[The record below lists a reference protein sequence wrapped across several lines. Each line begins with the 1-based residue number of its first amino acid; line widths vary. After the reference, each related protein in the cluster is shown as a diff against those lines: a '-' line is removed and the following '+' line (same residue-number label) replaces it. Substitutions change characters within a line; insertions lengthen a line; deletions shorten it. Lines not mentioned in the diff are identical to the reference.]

1 MGATTDPRR
10 GPPTRLP
17 LLLWIVVSV
26 AVMIGAIVA
35 LAEVD
40 DVWTVA
46 IGIAA
51 AGATM
56 TTIVVAVRDELA
68 DTGDEPAAVDPPPA
82 ARRLR
87 VHASVAV
94 LGIVVLATVA
104 IAVRTATSDHQ
115 ATSTAAAT
123 RASAV
128 NTVRDFIVA
137 ASVSGNGEAACGYLT
152 TAEQASIGATDGV
165 GCRQALNDGV
175 SSSIRAASDAAA
187 RALHA
192 IVSVHGGRA
201 TVRFGTGAGAATFV
215 LERATAAEQTQFNEA
230 ASIWRIADG
239 ATVALHGRAE
249 PG

>member
-10 GPPTRLP
+10 GPATRLP
-17 LLLWIVVSV
+17 LLLGIVVSV

-46 IGIAA
+46 IAIAA
-51 AGATM
+51 AVATM
-56 TTIVVAVRDELA
+56 TTIAIVVRDELA
-68 DTGDEPAAVDPPPA
+68 DTGDEPAAVDPSPA

-87 VHASVAV
+87 VRGSVAV
-94 LGIVVLATVA
+94 LGIVVVAAVA
-104 IAVRTATSDHQ
+104 IAVRSATSDQQ

-123 RASAV
+123 PASAV
-128 NTVRDFIVA
+128 NTVRDFIIA

-152 TAEQASIGATDGV
+152 TAEQAGIGATDGV

-175 SSSIRAASDAAA
+175 SSPIGAASDAVA

-201 TVRFGTGAGAATFV
+201 TVRLGTGPGAATFV
-215 LERATAAEQTQFNEA
+215 LERATAAEQTQFNA
-230 ASIWRIADG
+230 PASIWRIADG

-249 PG
+249 PR